1 MGEQGRDVTR
11 KSAGRGD
18 FGSHALV
25 GVAAERICGVLGSG
39 QGKSVSEFLALS
51 LVFDRPGAFVS
62 HLYPGRR

>member
-1 MGEQGRDVTR
+1 MTR

-25 GVAAERICGVLGSG
+25 GVAAERICGVLGSQVRPG
-39 QGKSVSEFLALS
+39 RSSVSEFLALS